1 MAGKIKLYLDQIIAN
16 KANGDP
22 IMEKLTKTKLLVKG
36 IRVDSFSE
44 SSEDEPGML
53 EKVKLAA
60 LNFGVELRD

>member
-1 MAGKIKLYLDQIIAN
+1 MAGKIKSYLDQIIAS

-36 IRVDSFSE
+36 IRVDSFST
-44 SSEDEPGML
+44 SSEDDSGML

-60 LNFGVELRD
+60 QNFGVELRN